1 MPDFYLSVGLVDEN
15 FINELSP
22 VLLRCSIKLSEDSRK
37 GLLKEGLE
45 GSKRRKRLFREACKA
60 ENSEGVVE
68 GGLDFK
74 ILVGCGHQFWPS
86 SDPSRG
92 CKIINETL
100 SQSFYAV
107 LCLFYINHM

>member
-1 MPDFYLSVGLVDEN
+1 MKKMPDFYLSVGLVDEN

-45 GSKRRKRLFREACKA
+45 GSKPRKWLFKKACKA

-68 GGLDFK
+68 RGLDFE
-74 ILVGCGHQFWPS
+74 ILVGCGVVLTK
-86 SDPSRG
+86 RTVL
-92 CKIINETL
+92 I
-100 SQSFYAV
+100 SFRTISGTR
-107 LCLFYINHM
+107 LPISIK